1 MWKREE
7 SGGFAESSTH
17 RGPGPGPPSSGGAAQ
32 HANKAGRSEHRSS
45 GAGLDAVSIGKS
57 VIVKGELSGNED
69 MTIEGRIEGKV
80 DLHQHVLT
88 IGPNAKLNAQIAAKT
103 VVVIGEVKGNIT
115 ASDKITIREQG
126 SVDGDVSAPRVA
138 IAEGAHFRG
147 SIDMQQRTRP
157 AAAAKPVDAAGA
169 AKGVAPPRVAA
180 AAPVAGPVA
189 GVPKQ

>member
-32 HANKAGRSEHRSS
+32 HANKASRSERRSS
-45 GAGLDAVSIGKS
+45 GSGLDAVSIGKS

-157 AAAAKPVDAAGA
+157 AVAAKPVDGSGA
-169 AKGVAPPRVAA
+169 AKDVAPPRVAA
-180 AAPVAGPVA
+180 AAPAVPVA

>member
-17 RGPGPGPPSSGGAAQ
+17 RGPGPGPPSSGGVAQ
-32 HANKAGRSEHRSS
+32 RGDKGRSEHRSS
-45 GAGLDAVSIGKS
+45 GSGLDAVSIGKS

-88 IGPNAKLNAQIAAKT
+88 IGPNAKLNAQKAAKT

-147 SIDMQQRTRP
+147 SIDMQQRPRP
-157 AAAAKPVDAAGA
+157 AVKPADGPGAKDIAS
-169 AKGVAPPRVAA
+169 RVAA
-180 AAPVAGPVA
+180 AAPASAAA